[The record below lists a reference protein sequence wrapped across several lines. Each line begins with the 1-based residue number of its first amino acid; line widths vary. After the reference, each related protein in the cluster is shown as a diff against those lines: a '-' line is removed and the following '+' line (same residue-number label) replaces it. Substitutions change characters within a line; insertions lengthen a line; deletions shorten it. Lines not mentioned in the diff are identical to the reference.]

1 MSTRIRLKR
10 IGTKKVPF
18 YRMVVSDARSS
29 PRGKFIESV
38 GWYDP
43 RTKKL
48 EVNKERVTDWLSK
61 GAQLSNTVS
70 KLLKNF
76 SIFSSG
82 ELSSRVE

>member
-18 YRMVVSDARSS
+18 YRIVVGDARYSL
-29 PRGKFIESV
+29 RGKFIESV

-76 SIFSSG
+76 SIFSSE

>member
-1 MSTRIRLKR
+1 VSARIRLKR
-10 IGTKKVPF
+10 MGGKKVPF
-18 YRMVVSDARSS
+18 YRVIVGDAKSS
-29 PRGKFIESV
+29 PKGKFIESV

-82 ELSSRVE
+82 ELSGRVK

>member
-1 MSTRIRLKR
+1 VSARIRLKR

-18 YRMVVSDARSS
+18 YRIVVGDARSS
-29 PRGKFIESV
+29 PKGKFIESV

>member
-18 YRMVVSDARSS
+18 YRIVVGDARSS
-29 PRGKFIESV
+29 PKGKFIEIV

-48 EVNKERVTDWLSK
+48 EVKKERVTDWLSK

-82 ELSSRVE
+82 ELSS